1 MNFHIH
7 PPPPPALKW
16 YYKRTTHKRN
26 TKYFQM
32 LYTKKHKKSVHA
44 KDYVKSYSVH
54 LGNFRDSN
62 AAINIEE
69 RRAKNNVSY
78 FLKLESLQPN
88 N

>member
-1 MNFHIH
+1 
-7 PPPPPALKW
+7 
-16 YYKRTTHKRN
+16 
-26 TKYFQM
+26 M
-32 LYTKKHKKSVHA
+32 LYTKKHKKPVHA
-44 KDYVKSYSVH
+44 KDYVESYGVH

-62 AAINIEE
+62 AAISIEE